1 MRASKDSRVRAPAD
15 LSYDVT
21 PAETEVKRRA
31 SQCASSSGAHLTCGH
46 RFVADTH
53 IATMAK
59 RHEVRTLSSLLLKR
73 DQSGRRSGMS
83 GEGTK
88 PACGSELT

>member
-15 LSYDVT
+15 LSYNFT
-21 PAETEVKRRA
+21 SAGTEVKRRA
-31 SQCASSSGAHLTCGH
+31 SQCALSSGAHLTCGH
-46 RFVADTH
+46 RFVADAH

-59 RHEVRTLSSLLLKR
+59 RHIVRTLSSLPLKR
-73 DQSGRRSGMS
+73 DQTGRRRGMS